1 MTDNVS
7 PAQLALASFGPSSSS
22 TVVSEQRAGDWAVV
36 LLLTNG
42 PDGEPYESVFHRQA
56 GQGWAEVSGSNGYG
70 WHSYGDGERGFA
82 TYWDET
88 TSAERVTVSYRGT
101 TKTVPVVSGYFLA
114 VFWDDVSGNDFGSGD
129 QPEWKTA

>member
-1 MTDNVS
+1 
-7 PAQLALASFGPSSSS
+7 
-22 TVVSEQRAGDWAVV
+22 VV

-88 TSAERVTVSYRGT
+88 TLTERVTVSYRDT
-101 TKTVPVVSGYFLA
+101 AKTVPVVSGYFLA
-114 VFWDDVSGNDFGSGD
+114 VFWDDVSGDDSVPVTSRNGRRRD
-129 QPEWKTA
+129 QHERVWQRQKSLTKLGATAETFEQPA

>member
-1 MTDNVS
+1 M
-7 PAQLALASFGPSSSS
+7 
-22 TVVSEQRAGDWAVV
+22 V

-88 TSAERVTVSYRGT
+88 TLTERVTVSYRDT
-101 TKTVPVVSGYFLA
+101 AKTVPVVSGYFLA
-114 VFWDDVSGNDFGSGD
+114 VFWDDVSGDDSVPVTSRNGRRRD
-129 QPEWKTA
+129 QHERVWQRQKSLTKLGATAETFEQPA